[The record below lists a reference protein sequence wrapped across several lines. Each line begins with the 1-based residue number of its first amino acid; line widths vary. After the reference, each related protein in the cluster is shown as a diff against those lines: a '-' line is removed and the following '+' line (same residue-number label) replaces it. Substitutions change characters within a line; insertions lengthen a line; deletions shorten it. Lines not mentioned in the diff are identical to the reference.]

1 MIVSNWLVNMLS
13 LMRQYRV
20 CERSINIHIAHRV
33 INLHKKKYKH
43 YQTFIISSIQ
53 FRHIMKWVGESGV
66 RGWKVIETIRATPFC
81 GTRAFLLLLLQFQQ
95 HENLRNLIL
104 LGAIGFK
111 VKPMTIMSHFLNPI
125 RRQSEL
131 ACEQGVNVF

>member
-1 MIVSNWLVNMLS
+1 MHDCIQLTCKYVQSYAPIYTS
-13 LMRQYRV
+13 PRV
-20 CERSINIHIAHRV
+20 CVCVCEVYKTYTHWV

-43 YQTFIISSIQ
+43 YQTFIISLP
-53 FRHIMKWVGESGV
+53 FRHISWNGKRVSEWESV

-95 HENLRNLIL
+95 HENLIL

-111 VKPMTIMSHFLNPI
+111 VKPMMTIKCHIS
-125 RRQSEL
+125 
-131 ACEQGVNVF
+131 